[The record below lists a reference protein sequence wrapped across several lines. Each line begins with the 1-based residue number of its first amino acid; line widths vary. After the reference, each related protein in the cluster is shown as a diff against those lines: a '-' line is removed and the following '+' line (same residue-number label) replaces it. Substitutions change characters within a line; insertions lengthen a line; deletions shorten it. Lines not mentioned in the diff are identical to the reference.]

1 MEISKSPPRSGSTPR
16 IAKESSVCGSEQ
28 STVGSIK
35 EISGFTRWFPATF
48 SCATRIS
55 VCIWACLLVL
65 SCGTLL
71 ISVAPSAPDAS
82 RSVYVIAFLLGTM
95 GLFYILFL
103 VTIVPSGISHE
114 PGNVLVLRASPC
126 SYALFRFSIT
136 DISSINCIRFRD
148 VPGRRF
154 IGFPTDFNKCVL
166 IEFISGWN
174 ILISL
179 QDPQGF
185 VAHLSSIL

>member
-16 IAKESSVCGSEQ
+16 IAKEPSVCGSDE

-35 EISGFTRWFPATF
+35 GSSGFTPWFPATF

-71 ISVAPSAPDAS
+71 ISVDPSASDSS
-82 RSVYVIAFLLGTM
+82 RSIHVIALLLGTI
-95 GLFYILFL
+95 GFFYILFL

-126 SYALFRFSIT
+126 CYPLFRFSIT
-136 DISSINCIRFRD
+136 DISCIKCIRFRD
-148 VPGRRF
+148 VADRRF

-174 ILISL
+174 LLISL